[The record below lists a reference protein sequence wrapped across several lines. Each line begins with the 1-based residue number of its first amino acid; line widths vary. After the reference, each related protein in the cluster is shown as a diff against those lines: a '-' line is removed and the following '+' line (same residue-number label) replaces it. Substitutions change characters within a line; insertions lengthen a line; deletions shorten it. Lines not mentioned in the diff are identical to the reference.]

1 MKTLL
6 ELAREGQINETI
18 KQAASYDQLSPETL
32 REQIAA
38 GKAVIPANK
47 VHLKSTLKPLAIGRI
62 ATTKINA
69 NLGASA
75 NGSSIEGEREKL
87 QVAIEYGAE
96 AVMDLSTG
104 GDLDAIRQM
113 FVAESPVPV
122 GTVPMYEMIID
133 RDIEDLTVDHILKII
148 EKQASQGVDFFTI
161 HAGLLREYV
170 PLAAKRICG
179 IVSRGG
185 ALLAKWMEHH
195 NRQNPLFNHF
205 DDICAIM
212 KEYDVAF
219 SLGDGLR
226 PGALADAS
234 DQAQLSELR
243 TLGEL
248 AARAKEKGLQVII
261 EGPGHVPL
269 DQIEYNMKIQN
280 ELCDGAPFYV
290 LGPLVTDI
298 AAGYDHIASAIG
310 ATLAAYHGASFLCY
324 VTPTEH
330 LGLPD
335 LEAVRQGVITFKIA
349 AHSADIARGFP
360 GARDRD
366 DKMSKARAALDWS
379 TMYKL
384 ALDGKRAKEIR
395 TRNHCPGE
403 DYCSMCG
410 RNWCAIRIN
419 NELKAKMTA
428 K

>member
-170 PLAAKRICG
+170 PLTTQRICG

-212 KEYDVAF
+212 KEYDV
-219 SLGDGLR
+219 
-226 PGALADAS
+226 
-234 DQAQLSELR
+234 
-243 TLGEL
+243 
-248 AARAKEKGLQVII
+248 
-261 EGPGHVPL
+261 
-269 DQIEYNMKIQN
+269 
-280 ELCDGAPFYV
+280 
-290 LGPLVTDI
+290 
-298 AAGYDHIASAIG
+298 
-310 ATLAAYHGASFLCY
+310 
-324 VTPTEH
+324 
-330 LGLPD
+330 
-335 LEAVRQGVITFKIA
+335 
-349 AHSADIARGFP
+349 
-360 GARDRD
+360 
-366 DKMSKARAALDWS
+366 
-379 TMYKL
+379 
-384 ALDGKRAKEIR
+384 
-395 TRNHCPGE
+395 
-403 DYCSMCG
+403 
-410 RNWCAIRIN
+410 
-419 NELKAKMTA
+419 
-428 K
+428 

>member
-6 ELAREGQINETI
+6 ELAREGQITETI
-18 KQAASYDQLSPETL
+18 KQAALHDQISPERL
-32 REQIAA
+32 AEQVAA

-47 VHLKSTLKPLAIGRI
+47 VHLAGSLKPLAIGRI

-87 QVAIEYGAE
+87 QLAIEFGAD

-104 GDLDAIRQM
+104 GDLDATRRM
-113 FVAESPVPV
+113 FIEESPVPV

-133 RDIEDLTVDHILKII
+133 RDVETLTVDHILKII
-148 EKQASQGVDFFTI
+148 AKQASQGVDFFTI
-161 HAGLLREYV
+161 HAGLLRSYI
-170 PLAAKRICG
+170 PLATKRVCG

-195 NRQNPLFNHF
+195 NKENPLFEHF

-234 DQAQLSELR
+234 DEAQLSELR
-243 TLGEL
+243 TLGQL
-248 AARAKEKGLQVII
+248 AARAKEAGLQVMI

-269 DQIEYNMKIQN
+269 DQIEYNMKIQQ
-280 ELCDGAPFYV
+280 ELCEGAPFYV

-335 LEAVRQGVITFKIA
+335 LEAVRQGVITYKIA

-366 DKMSKARAALDWS
+366 DAMSKARAALDWP

-410 RNWCAIRIN
+410 RNWCAIRIS
-419 NELKAKMTA
+419 NELKAKMA
-428 K
+428 NK